1 MNFILMDLK
10 RLTVDQLLTGLRRQF
25 ACVIALLMLLAY
37 ALLFTG
43 GQAHDNSFSAWNL
56 HVQYEI
62 KSIGIRP
69 ERIEYVVVSD
79 GRYDKQTIQGADGED
94 TTFTRIYRS
103 AGLDTTVAFKTK
115 HGQTVWIGKDRKVR
129 FALKPLLMSD
139 VHLLEKHAGSDSSQT
154 IGSLEELQA
163 AIAKLK
169 ANKGTGI

>member
-1 MNFILMDLK
+1 MSSILTELK
-10 RLTVDQLLTGLRRQF
+10 TMTGGQLLTGMRKPL
-25 ACVIALLMLLAY
+25 ACVVALLMLVAY

-79 GRYDKQTIQGADGED
+79 GRYDKQTIQGADDEE

-129 FALKPLLMSD
+129 FAPTPLLMSD
-139 VHLLEKHAGSDSSQT
+139 VHLLEKHSGSDSSQT
-154 IGSLEELQA
+154 IGSLEELEA

-169 ANKGTGI
+169 ANKETGI